1 MGCQYFFVLCAYI
14 IYPKERLCG
23 KIYNDCEYGFA
34 LLLGNR
40 LTMKLM
46 VEFSRLFVTSNQI
59 ALLVRSN
66 YNCYPNTILFTG
78 TPQ

>member
-1 MGCQYFFVLCAYI
+1 MLTLFLVLCAYI

-34 LLLGNR
+34 PLIGNY
-40 LTMKLM
+40 LILKLM

-59 ALLVRSN
+59 ASLVRSN
-66 YNCYPNTILFTG
+66 YNGYPNAILFISTL
-78 TPQ
+78 Q

>member
-1 MGCQYFFVLCAYI
+1 MLILFLVLCAYI
-14 IYPKERLCG
+14 IYPKEQLCV

-34 LLLGNR
+34 LLFRNR

-59 ALLVRSN
+59 ASLVRSN
-66 YNCYPNTILFTG
+66 YNRYPNTILLMNI
-78 TPQ
+78 PQ

>member
-1 MGCQYFFVLCAYI
+1 MLILFLVLCAYI

-23 KIYNDCEYGFA
+23 RIYNDCEYGFA
-34 LLLGNR
+34 PLIGNR

-59 ALLVRSN
+59 ASLVRSN
-66 YNCYPNTILFTG
+66 HNCYSNAILLMN